1 MSDSEIIRCGFERKR
16 SDLQVGS
23 SLLGI
28 ETIISHSHYFKRR
41 ENGKHRFSIFRLI
54 CCVDVCVRV
63 RRNESFSKSCSKRMD
78 RDDDDEL
85 SDCRLVDGIIVD
97 ERIFEDQFTSSS
109 SSISGYA
116 DEPLVILEEA

>member
-1 MSDSEIIRCGFERKR
+1 
-16 SDLQVGS
+16 
-23 SLLGI
+23 
-28 ETIISHSHYFKRR
+28 
-41 ENGKHRFSIFRLI
+41 
-54 CCVDVCVRV
+54 
-63 RRNESFSKSCSKRMD
+63 MD

-116 DEPLVILEEA
+116 DEPLVTLEEA